1 MDMKTGVIILAA
13 GSSSRL
19 GQAKQLLKYQGK
31 TLLQKAILEAKS
43 SQANSLIVVLGSDP
57 ELIKTGFDSEKIP
70 YVINPNWE
78 QGMAS
83 SIQAGLSFLLEKEQ
97 LDQVLIMLCDQPFV
111 DSNLLNQL
119 IETQSQS
126 SKGMVACSYSG
137 TLGVP
142 ALYTQKYF
150 KELLELNG
158 AEGAR
163 KLFKKHS
170 VDLSSIDFPEGSID
184 IDTPKDLDLLK

>member
-1 MDMKTGVIILAA
+1 MKTGVIILAA

-31 TLLQKAILEAKS
+31 TLLQKAILEAQS

-57 ELIKTGFDSEKIP
+57 ELIKTGFDSDQIP

-97 LDQVLIMLCDQPFV
+97 PEQILVMLCDQPFV

-119 IETQSQS
+119 IELQAKT
-126 SKGMVACSYSG
+126 SKGMVACTYSG

-142 ALYTQKYF
+142 ALFTQKYF
-150 KELLELNG
+150 RELLELKG
-158 AEGAR
+158 TEGAR
-163 KLFKKHS
+163 VLFKKHS
-170 VDLSSIDFPEGSID
+170 IDLNSIDFPKGSID